1 MGDHIMHGIFTA
13 EKWAMLSDNLGKFAE
28 GFAMTLFIVFF
39 GLLLSLTLGILFG
52 ILSVGRL
59 KILRAAARIY
69 VEFFQNTPLLVQI
82 FFLYNALPYL
92 GAVMPVTLI
101 GILGLGFYHGAY
113 MSEVVRT
120 GITAVPAGQ
129 SEAAVSQGFGHLEM
143 MLLIILPQALKVM
156 LPPLANV
163 SSNLIKNTSILAVIA
178 GGDLMYQADSFAS
191 STLCYGPAYVTAGI
205 LYFIICFPLTRFSIF
220 MEHRLTAV
228 PEPRDYTALT
238 DQYQNNKEER

>member
-1 MGDHIMHGIFTA
+1 M
-13 EKWAMLSDNLGKFAE
+13 S
-28 GFAMTLFIVFF
+28 
-39 GLLLSLTLGILFG
+39 
-52 ILSVGRL
+52 RL
-59 KILRAAARIY
+59 KILRALARVY

-92 GAVMPVTLI
+92 GTVMPVTLI

-113 MSEVVRT
+113 MAEVVRT

-129 SEAAVSQGFGHLEM
+129 SEAAISQGFGHLEM
-143 MLLIILPQALKVM
+143 MLFIILPQALKVM

-178 GGDLMYQADSFAS
+178 GGDLMYQADSFAA

-205 LYFIICFPLTRFSIF
+205 LYFIICFPLTRLSIR
-220 MEHRLTAV
+220 MEQRF
-228 PEPRDYTALT
+228 
-238 DQYQNNKEER
+238 KEVR